1 MEDIKKFLWIIFFI
15 VLTIVV
21 ITNIKEMAIQLISL
35 IVLLPLYFWLDY
47 KLNPHKYKKDS

>member
-35 IVLLPLYFWLDY
+35 IVLLPLYFLNL
-47 KLNPHKYKKDS
+47 KLPLLLP